1 LVRLYV
7 EMDKLSE
14 TERVA
19 DRGLSEQDIIAK
31 AQRILHPH
39 TLNVKEVV
47 WWSIYEIGHRLTDR
61 FDDVPEDQIS
71 TRAPRV
77 FVAGDACHTH
87 SPKAGQGMNVSM
99 GDTFNLGWK
108 LISVLEGHSD
118 PMLLATYSEERR
130 ATAKALID
138 FDHQWSRAVSAK

>member
-1 LVRLYV
+1 MDILVNTDFPDIRMKSIIQSQNDGSILVLPREGGYLVRLYV

-39 TLNVKEVV
+39 TLDVKEVV

-77 FVAGDACHTH
+77 FV
-87 SPKAGQGMNVSM
+87 
-99 GDTFNLGWK
+99 
-108 LISVLEGHSD
+108 
-118 PMLLATYSEERR
+118 R
-130 ATAKALID
+130 ATPATPTAPRQD
-138 FDHQWSRAVSAK
+138 RA